1 FTADDDIRDRN
12 VTGVQTCAL
21 PILHLDTRTDVNENE
36 LFEEVNLLIK
46 ENPRKIVNNTLKGI
60 VPERFLDYI
69 LKRHDI
75 PEDLKCGNLRKDT
88 LQNILEDI
96 KHFKLIVNG

>member
-1 FTADDDIRDRN
+1 MNGRKS
-12 VTGVQTCAL
+12 VQMNLST
-21 PILHLDTRTDVNENE
+21 HQDVNEKE
-36 LFEEVNLLIK
+36 LFEKVNILIK
-46 ENPRKIVNNTLKGI
+46 ENPRKIVKNTLKGI

-96 KHFKLIVNG
+96 KHFKFIEIGRASCREREKI

>member
-1 FTADDDIRDRN
+1 LRCSQFVVKELMNGRES
-12 VTGVQTCAL
+12 VQM
-21 PILHLDTRTDVNENE
+21 HLDTRPDVNENE

-46 ENPRKIVNNTLKGI
+46 ENPRKIVKNTLKGI

-75 PEDLKCGNLRKDT
+75 TEDLKSGNLRKDT
-88 LQNILEDI
+88 LQNSIEDI
-96 KHFKLIVNG
+96 KQCKLIVNAL

>member
-1 FTADDDIRDRN
+1 DI
-12 VTGVQTCAL
+12 
-21 PILHLDTRTDVNENE
+21 NENE

-46 ENPRKIVNNTLKGI
+46 ENPRKTVKNTLKGI

-96 KHFKLIVNG
+96 KNFKFIVNGSLSIEKEFVTGDGISTIEILLKTIIYKL